1 MADDLT
7 RIPILKRP
15 PLQQLWLSHM
25 SDKDQPVFVEMTLG
39 LNYVHELPPSFY
51 SKRERILI
59 ERLHH
64 NRRQGIMVFSGAAY
78 RKESGQWRRHY
89 TCAGRIFLQN
99 GESRQAGWLVD
110 TEKKLFTDCADSP
123 LPAIRWRRA
132 MQEANNLVED
142 LVGDRF
148 LGEEVV
154 RRTVN
159 TLSEGMLRLPSACSK
174 CGAAVQISEW
184 GSQPA
189 TCPNCG
195 PLDDGEDLMVFAIPR
210 FRRLPA

>member
-15 PLQQLWLSHM
+15 PVQKLWLSHM
-25 SDKDQPVFVEMTLG
+25 SDEDQPVFVEMTLG
-39 LNYVHELPPSFY
+39 LEYVDELPSGFY
-51 SKRERILI
+51 SKRELILI

-78 RKESGQWRRHY
+78 RKERGQWRKHY
-89 TCAGRIFLQN
+89 SCAGRIFLRN

-110 TEKKLFTDCADSP
+110 TEKLFTDCTDSP
-123 LPAIRWRRA
+123 LPAIRWRQA
-132 MQEANNLVED
+132 MQEANNLMQD
-142 LVGDRF
+142 LVGDHF

-159 TLSEGMLRLPSACSK
+159 ILSEGMLRRPSACSK
-174 CGAAVQISEW
+174 CGAEVQVSEW
-184 GSQPA
+184 GSQA
-189 TCPNCG
+189 ANCPNCG
-195 PLDDGEDLMVFAIPR
+195 PLDDGEDLMVYAIPR
-210 FRRLPA
+210 FRRQPA